1 MLENLNINDE
11 LFNNSISSV
20 EIIEIPIDKIIVD
33 EENQRKDVNQNALI
47 ELANSIKAIGLIN
60 PITVAKYDDKFKLV
74 AGFRRLS
81 ACRLLNYEHIQAKII
96 ADSATLNILVHLDE
110 NNKRERFTEL
120 QEAEYFASII
130 HKLQLTYEQ
139 LAKVIDKTPAF
150 ISQRLSILKW
160 NDKLRQALIN
170 EELSYSVCR
179 ELNRVKDK
187 EQLENFIYHAVTSG
201 VNWKTVKKW
210 VDEYVEVQEQYEQAT
225 QPPLIEQEATATA
238 DAEPTPFLPHIQEK
252 IQYININKP
261 LGYIEAEAEA
271 AAFQAGD
278 EAGLDVPKM
287 SICDECDEVLP
298 AETIQYYKI
307 CDDCIQNYRYAVYFM
322 QKAEQ
327 MNIAEQVHQAIEAEQ

>member
-11 LFNNSISSV
+11 LFNNSISSI

-33 EENQRKDVNQNALI
+33 EESQRKDVNQNALI
-47 ELANSIKAIGLIN
+47 ELAESIKAIGLIN
-60 PITVAKYDDKFKLV
+60 PITVAKYDDKYKLV

-81 ACRLLNYEHIQAKII
+81 ACRLLNYEQIQAKII

-160 NDKLRQALIN
+160 NEKLRTALIN
-170 EELSYSVCR
+170 EDLSYSVCR

-238 DAEPTPFLPHIQEK
+238 DAEPTPFLPHIQDK
-252 IQYININKP
+252 IDFIEELTASR
-261 LGYIEAEAEA
+261 LGEPMSDDQPFE
-271 AAFQAGD
+271 AGD
-278 EAGLDVPKM
+278 EINLDVPQM

-298 AETIQYYKI
+298 AEVMQYYKI
-307 CDDCIQNYRYAVYFM
+307 CNDCIQNLRYAVYFM
-322 QKAEQ
+322 QKSEQ
-327 MNIAEQVHQAIEAEQ
+327 MNVAEQVHKAIEAEQ

>member
-11 LFNNSISSV
+11 LFNNSVSSI
-20 EIIEIPIDKIIVD
+20 EIIEIPVDKIIVD
-33 EENQRKDVNQNALI
+33 EENQRKDTNQNALI
-47 ELANSIKAIGLIN
+47 ELAESIKAIGLIN
-60 PITVAKYDDKFKLV
+60 PITVARLDEQYKLV

-81 ACRLLNYEHIQAKII
+81 ACRMLKYEHIQAKVI
-96 ADSATLNILVHLDE
+96 ADSVTLNILVHLDE

-120 QEAEYFASII
+120 QEAQYLASII

-139 LAKVIDKTPAF
+139 LGKVIDKTPAY

-160 NDKLRQALIN
+160 NDKLRNALIN

-225 QPPLIEQEATATA
+225 QPQIIEQEATATA

-252 IQYININKP
+252 INFIQ
-261 LGYIEAEAEA
+261 EATATADAESMSDDQP
-271 AAFQAGD
+271 FEAGD
-278 EAGLDVPKM
+278 ESDLDVPQM
-287 SICDECDEVLP
+287 SICDECDEILP

-327 MNIAEQVHQAIEAEQ
+327 MNLAEPIHKAIEAEQ

>member
-1 MLENLNINDE
+1 M
-11 LFNNSISSV
+11 
-20 EIIEIPIDKIIVD
+20 
-33 EENQRKDVNQNALI
+33 
-47 ELANSIKAIGLIN
+47 
-60 PITVAKYDDKFKLV
+60 V

-81 ACRLLNYEHIQAKII
+81 ACRLLNYEQIQAKII

-120 QEAEYFASII
+120 QEAEFFASII
-130 HKLQLTYEQ
+130 HRLQLTYEQ

-179 ELNRVKDK
+179 ELNRVKDNA
-187 EQLENFIYHAVTSG
+187 QLENFIYHAVTSG

-210 VDEYVEVQEQYEQAT
+210 VDEYVEVQEEFEKAT

-238 DAEPTPFLPHIQEK
+238 DTEPTPFLPHIQEK
-252 IQYININKP
+252 IDF
-261 LGYIEAEAEA
+261 IEELTASRHGEPMNDGEP
-271 AAFQAGD
+271 FQAGD